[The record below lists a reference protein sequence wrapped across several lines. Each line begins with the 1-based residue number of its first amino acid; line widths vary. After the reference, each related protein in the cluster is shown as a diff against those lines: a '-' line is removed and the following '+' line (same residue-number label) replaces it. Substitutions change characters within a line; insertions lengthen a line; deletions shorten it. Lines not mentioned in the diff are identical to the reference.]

1 MSSKTQFF
9 AKLEKILTFLK
20 NSKLE
25 YLKASDRFN
34 LPQNKRFFNMQA
46 TLRNR
51 FFQDIA
57 SLLRSMNVEM
67 DNLVIN
73 KLNFEQ
79 IVTSSNTKINQ
90 SHLEKCIELD
100 KQLVKLYEEA
110 LEIDPNHDVL
120 IHQNE
125 KIAQVIQ
132 ENIHFLDNAGY
143 VLET

>member
-110 LEIDPNHDVL
+110 LEIDPNQDVL

-125 KIAQVIQ
+125 KIAHVIQ
-132 ENIHFLDNAGY
+132 ENIHFLENAGY

>member
-1 MSSKTQFF
+1 MSSKTQFI
-9 AKLEKILTFLK
+9 AKLEKILNFLK

-34 LPQNKRFFNMQA
+34 LPQNKRFFNLQS

-100 KQLVKLYEEA
+100 KQLVRLYEEA

-125 KIAQVIQ
+125 KIAHVIQ
-132 ENIHFLDNAGY
+132 ENIHFLENAGY

>member
-120 IHQNE
+120 LHQNE
-125 KIAQVIQ
+125 KIAHVIQ
-132 ENIHFLDNAGY
+132 ENIHFLENAGY

>member
-90 SHLEKCIELD
+90 SHLEKSRHPRDLMDLAFSKHYISSSQKDKVTAIRDTLVTLFFCLPKFFEIE
-100 KQLVKLYEEA
+100 
-110 LEIDPNHDVL
+110 
-120 IHQNE
+120 NE
-125 KIAQVIQ
+125 
-132 ENIHFLDNAGY
+132 GS
-143 VLET
+143 

>member
-1 MSSKTQFF
+1 
-9 AKLEKILTFLK
+9 
-20 NSKLE
+20 
-25 YLKASDRFN
+25 
-34 LPQNKRFFNMQA
+34 MQS

-51 FFQDIA
+51 FFQDVA

-110 LEIDPNHDVL
+110 LEIDPNLDVL

-125 KIAQVIQ
+125 KIAKVIQ
-132 ENIHFLDNAGY
+132 ENIHFLENAGY

>member
-1 MSSKTQFF
+1 
-9 AKLEKILTFLK
+9 
-20 NSKLE
+20 
-25 YLKASDRFN
+25 
-34 LPQNKRFFNMQA
+34 MQA

-100 KQLVKLYEEA
+100 KQLVKLYKEA
-110 LEIDPNHDVL
+110 LEIDSNQDVL

-125 KIAQVIQ
+125 KIAHVIQ
-132 ENIHFLDNAGY
+132 ENIHFLENTGY

>member
-1 MSSKTQFF
+1 MSRQTQFI

-34 LPQNKRFFNMQA
+34 LPQNKRFFNMQS

-51 FFQDIA
+51 FFQDVA

-110 LEIDPNHDVL
+110 LEIDPNQDVL

-125 KIAQVIQ
+125 KIAHVIQ
-132 ENIHFLDNAGY
+132 ENIHFLENAGY

>member
-1 MSSKTQFF
+1 MSSKTQFI
-9 AKLEKILTFLK
+9 AKLEKILNFLK

-34 LPQNKRFFNMQA
+34 LPQNKRFFNMQS

-57 SLLRSMNVEM
+57 SLLRSMNTKWTILLLM
-67 DNLVIN
+67 I
-73 KLNFEQ
+73 KFWQ

-90 SHLEKCIELD
+90 GHLEKCIELD

-110 LEIDPNHDVL
+110 LEIDPNQAVL
-120 IHQNE
+120 INQNE

-132 ENIHFLDNAGY
+132 ENIHFLENTGY

>member
-1 MSSKTQFF
+1 MSSQTQFI

-125 KIAQVIQ
+125 KIAHVIQ
-132 ENIHFLDNAGY
+132 ENIHFLENAGY

>member
-1 MSSKTQFF
+1 MTTQTQFI

-25 YLKASDRFN
+25 YLKASERFN
-34 LPQNKRFFNMQA
+34 LPQNKRFFNMQS

-51 FFQDIA
+51 FFQDIS

-73 KLNFEQ
+73 RLNFEQ
-79 IVTSSNTKINQ
+79 IVASSNTLINQ

-100 KQLVKLYEEA
+100 KKLVKLYGEA
-110 LEIDPNHDVL
+110 LEIDPSQDIL

-125 KIAQVIQ
+125 NIIKVIK
-132 ENIHFLDNAGY
+132 ENTHFLENAGY
-143 VLET
+143 VLES

>member
-1 MSSKTQFF
+1 MSSKTQFI

-34 LPQNKRFFNMQA
+34 LPQNKRFFNMQS

-79 IVTSSNTKINQ
+79 IVSSSNTKIKQ

-110 LEIDPNHDVL
+110 LEINPNNDVL

-125 KIAQVIQ
+125 KITKVIQ
-132 ENIHFLDNAGY
+132 ENIHFLENAGY

>member
-125 KIAQVIQ
+125 KIAHVIQ
-132 ENIHFLDNAGY
+132 ENIHFLENAGY

>member
-1 MSSKTQFF
+1 LSSQTQFI

-34 LPQNKRFFNMQA
+34 LPKNKRFFNIQS

-51 FFQDIA
+51 FFQDVA

-125 KIAQVIQ
+125 KIAHVIQ
-132 ENIHFLDNAGY
+132 ENIHFLENAGY

>member
-1 MSSKTQFF
+1 MSSQTQFI

-34 LPQNKRFFNMQA
+34 LPQNKRFFNMQS

-51 FFQDIA
+51 FFQDVA

-100 KQLVKLYEEA
+100 KQLVKLYGEA
-110 LEIDPNHDVL
+110 LEIDPNHDIL

-125 KIAQVIQ
+125 KISKVIQ
-132 ENIHFLDNAGY
+132 ENIHLLENAGY
-143 VLET
+143 VLES

>member
-1 MSSKTQFF
+1 MSSKTQFI

-79 IVTSSNTKINQ
+79 IVTSSNTKIYQ

-125 KIAQVIQ
+125 KIAHVIQ
-132 ENIHFLDNAGY
+132 ENIHFLENAGY

>member
-1 MSSKTQFF
+1 MSSKTQFI

-34 LPQNKRFFNMQA
+34 LPQNKRFFNMQS

-51 FFQDIA
+51 FFQDVA

-79 IVTSSNTKINQ
+79 IVSSSNTKIKQ

-110 LEIDPNHDVL
+110 LEINPNHDVL

-125 KIAQVIQ
+125 KIAKVIQ
-132 ENIHFLDNAGY
+132 ENIHFLENAGY

>member
-79 IVTSSNTKINQ
+79 IVSSSNTKIKQ

-110 LEIDPNHDVL
+110 LEINPNHDVL

-125 KIAQVIQ
+125 KIAKVIQ
-132 ENIHFLDNAGY
+132 ENIHFLENAGY

>member
-1 MSSKTQFF
+1 MSTQTQFI

-25 YLKASDRFN
+25 YLKASERFN
-34 LPQNKRFFNMQA
+34 LPQNKRFFNMQS

-57 SLLRSMNVEM
+57 SLLRSMDVEM

-73 KLNFEQ
+73 RLNFEQ
-79 IVTSSNTKINQ
+79 IVASSNTLINQ

-100 KQLVKLYEEA
+100 KKLVKLYGEA
-110 LEIDPNHDVL
+110 LEINPSHDIL

-125 KIAQVIQ
+125 NIIKVIK
-132 ENIHFLDNAGY
+132 ENTHFLENAGY
-143 VLET
+143 VLES

>member
-1 MSSKTQFF
+1 MSTQTQFI

-25 YLKASDRFN
+25 YLKASERFN
-34 LPQNKRFFNMQA
+34 LPQNKRFFNMQS

-73 KLNFEQ
+73 RLNFEQ
-79 IVTSSNTKINQ
+79 IVASSNTLINQ

-100 KQLVKLYEEA
+100 KKLVKLYGEA
-110 LEIDPNHDVL
+110 LEIDPSHNIL

-125 KIAQVIQ
+125 KIIKVIK
-132 ENIHFLDNAGY
+132 ENTHFLENAGY
-143 VLET
+143 VLES

>member
-1 MSSKTQFF
+1 MSSKTQFI

-34 LPQNKRFFNMQA
+34 LPQNKRFFNMQS

-79 IVTSSNTKINQ
+79 IVASSNTRC
-90 SHLEKCIELD
+90 L
-100 KQLVKLYEEA
+100 
-110 LEIDPNHDVL
+110 
-120 IHQNE
+120 
-125 KIAQVIQ
+125 
-132 ENIHFLDNAGY
+132 F
-143 VLET
+143 